1 MLEISQTLCAFL
13 SSVRLRAHAVMPR
26 LPTPHPVRA
35 SHPAIP
41 PPAPSLTKNIL
52 PIRETRNDVCFG
64 VNDAKQR
71 TISSCL
77 TVVCILVSAV
87 TFQVRL
93 VIGPASKKVLKAAG
107 ANLARMVIMRAG
119 KSFPEQGTSDADAE
133 TIGQIVEVGEG
144 VGKVFFRFSA

>member
-1 MLEISQTLCAFL
+1 MRSSTSFL
-13 SSVRLRAHAVMPR
+13 A
-26 LPTPHPVRA
+26 
-35 SHPAIP
+35 
-41 PPAPSLTKNIL
+41 
-52 PIRETRNDVCFG
+52 
-64 VNDAKQR
+64 
-71 TISSCL
+71 CL
-77 TVVCILVSAV
+77 TVVCVLVSAV

-144 VGKVFFRFSA
+144 VREDFPVFRRRNPF